1 MSAEIRSARE
11 LTHEYIMQHY
21 QLGLL
26 KRVDLVVEDE
36 KTQDTGELIL
46 TTVRERTT
54 S

>member
-1 MSAEIRSARE
+1 
-11 LTHEYIMQHY
+11 MQHY